1 MRVKANRL
9 SVVLLLLASLS
20 PAAATSSGPALS
32 PPPQPDSVVLAQAVH
47 DICPRRVAMLGE
59 STHGD
64 GATVAF
70 KVALVRRLV
79 EQCHFNAVFF
89 EANHYDFL
97 EFDRR
102 LKAGEP
108 TSPAMVS
115 AAVGGLWKFDR
126 EFAPLVP
133 YLYDHARAGRLA
145 LGGIDNQLGAAG
157 AFYANDT
164 MPEELTGWLV
174 PARRAA
180 CRETLHKQIYYG
192 FPHYGAAENA
202 EVSRCLSDITAAL
215 GKAEMPAGRRAIYRE
230 MLAAMTRFVGYVLAD
245 QPGYIRG
252 RDASMYAAF
261 DWLAHRLPSNSK
273 IIVWAATVHVAHDA
287 SADPD
292 FGGGGNFG
300 SFVYKAYGRQSFA
313 LGTTALSGSYR
324 YSRQEPARPLPPPA
338 ADSLEHKALADT
350 TADAA
355 YLGAAKLG
363 TIGTSPGRLFGADP
377 VTANWHRVLDGVIVL
392 REQRP
397 PQRTDGP

>member
-1 MRVKANRL
+1 
-9 SVVLLLLASLS
+9 
-20 PAAATSSGPALS
+20 
-32 PPPQPDSVVLAQAVH
+32 
-47 DICPRRVAMLGE
+47 
-59 STHGD
+59 
-64 GATVAF
+64 
-70 KVALVRRLV
+70 
-79 EQCHFNAVFF
+79 VFF

-102 LKAGEP
+102 LKAGEL
-108 TSPAMVS
+108 TSSAMFS
-115 AAVGGLWKFDR
+115 AAIGGLWKFDR

-133 YLYDHARAGRLA
+133 YLYDRARAGRVT

-202 EVSRCLSDITAAL
+202 EVSRCLSDIGAAL
-215 GKAEMPAGRRAIYRE
+215 GKAEMPAVRRTMYRE
-230 MLAAMTRFVGYVLAD
+230 MLAAMSRFVGYALAD

-287 SADPD
+287 STDPD
-292 FGGGGNFG
+292 FRGGGNFG
-300 SFVYKAYGRQSFA
+300 SFVEKAYGRQSFA
-313 LGTTALSGSYR
+313 LGITALSGSYR
-324 YSRQEPARPLPPPA
+324 YSRQEPARALPPPA

-350 TADAA
+350 TTDAA
-355 YLGAAKLG
+355 YLGAAKLDI
-363 TIGTSPGRLFGADP
+363 IGTAPGRLFGADP
-377 VTANWHRVLDGVIVL
+377 VTADWHRVLDGVIVL

-397 PQRTDGP
+397 PQRTDGS